1 MRVIIKASRIKMN
14 RYLLCAAIELGQDV
28 KERDLRDYKL
38 LFFIL
43 VQWSSWEVKGQKQ
56 KGRLRH
62 LLLILICC
70 KQSLFFLWRL

>member
-1 MRVIIKASRIKMN
+1 MN